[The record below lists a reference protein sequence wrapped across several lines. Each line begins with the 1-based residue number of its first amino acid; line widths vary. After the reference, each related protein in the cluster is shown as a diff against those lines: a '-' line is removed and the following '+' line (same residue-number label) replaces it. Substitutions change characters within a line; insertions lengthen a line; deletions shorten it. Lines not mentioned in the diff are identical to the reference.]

1 MDKVVVIFMYFI
13 YEHYPCYHFLF
24 MGIQRRRDETPD
36 LPQNHRHGQNDRRN
50 QAGFEL
56 EEFGGNS
63 VKISAVPSEI
73 TGIAIKDLFLEL
85 LYSLQKEIGV
95 IENDKAE
102 YFIFTMACKAAVKA
116 NMNLN
121 IVEIEA
127 LISEMMKLENPFT
140 CPHGR
145 PTAIKMTKYELE
157 KKFKRT

>member
-1 MDKVVVIFMYFI
+1 MHHYFVASNHDK
-13 YEHYPCYHFLF
+13 
-24 MGIQRRRDETPD
+24 
-36 LPQNHRHGQNDRRN
+36 
-50 QAGFEL
+50 
-56 EEFGGNS
+56 S
-63 VKISAVPSEI
+63 
-73 TGIAIKDLFLEL
+73 
-85 LYSLQKEIGV
+85 
-95 IENDKAE
+95 E